1 MSLIPALVS
10 RSKWKISKT
19 DIHARPRAAAS
30 KNSDNRLFSRGKEDR
45 EFSSPIALPAS
56 LLSFFTIDRSIHPSR
71 FDSPFDCFSRA
82 RSLESSRVESSRIES
97 SVKQSTSKT
106 WDRIGL
112 ESAPF
117 LCPPRAPLRG
127 SCLSSPTLQPPLPQY
142 RFVGHYRELPMENVI
157 DSVYPAGRNDTQI
170 LWKSWGY
177 PGSIEKERA
186 RGEACRT
193 RRFTQTNF

>member
-56 LLSFFTIDRSIHPSR
+56 LLSFFTIDRSIHPSIPP
-71 FDSPFDCFSRA
+71 SIVSRG
-82 RSLESSRVESSRIES
+82 LEASSRVESSRIES

-127 SCLSSPTLQPPLPQY
+127 SCLSCPTLQPPLPQY